1 MRVVKL
7 FLSALLAGVCIGLGG
22 TVFLSLD
29 NKVLG
34 ALFFTVGLF
43 TICTMGMHLFTGK
56 VCYVFEK
63 DAAYALDL
71 IPIWVGNLAGTGLL
85 ALAERSTRIAPAMV
99 EKAAGLCETK
109 LGDSLGSIFLLAI
122 FCNLLI
128 YIAVEGFNRNSHELG
143 KYLSLFFGVMVFI
156 LCGFEHCVAN
166 MYYFSVAGMW
176 SGKTLLYL
184 LVMTLGN
191 AVGGVVFPV
200 IRRVI
205 TAEAK

>member
-1 MRVVKL
+1 MSL
-7 FLSALLAGVCIGLGG
+7 ESTCPSFL
-22 TVFLSLD
+22 
-29 NKVLG
+29 
-34 ALFFTVGLF
+34 
-43 TICTMGMHLFTGK
+43 
-56 VCYVFEK
+56 
-63 DAAYALDL
+63 
-71 IPIWVGNLAGTGLL
+71 
-85 ALAERSTRIAPAMV
+85 
-99 EKAAGLCETK
+99 
-109 LGDSLGSIFLLAI
+109 
-122 FCNLLI
+122 
-128 YIAVEGFNRNSHELG
+128 
-143 KYLSLFFGVMVFI
+143 GVMVFI